1 MSNSQPSVSANKLVL
16 IFAFAACMGSASLWS
31 HWKTIDSNLAGGLV
45 LGLVYLLPGFWLAGQ
60 AARIFAPIHRLPYLW
75 PVVAGFLG
83 LWVCAFL
90 MEVIKLYPSDM
101 FHPNNIRG
109 RMVSSE
115 LLQPAVV
122 GVLIAYL
129 VMFLTKVRVTRFP
142 EAQWMRTCMALFL
155 YSFWLSLLTLM
166 ITPLRAMQLDP
177 WIISLCFWLFV
188 CFAIGV
194 APLLRI
200 WPQQDFRP
208 KLRIAALLG
217 MQFIPVIANESF
229 FRPEELRFIAR
240 VESGDVEMTEW
251 GFTVASESR
260 RAPFD
265 SLTLEWDED
274 CGYLVMD

>member
-1 MSNSQPSVSANKLVL
+1 MSHSQPSVSANKLVI

-31 HWKTIDSNLAGGLV
+31 HWETAHSNFAGGLV
-45 LGLVYLLPGFWLAGQ
+45 LGLFFLLPGFWLAGQ
-60 AARIFAPIHRLPYLW
+60 AARFFAPIHRLPYAW

-90 MEVIKLYPSDM
+90 MEVFELYPSDM
-101 FHPNNIRG
+101 FQPNNIFG
-109 RMVSSE
+109 RVVSNE
-115 LLQPAVV
+115 VLQPAVV
-122 GVLIAYL
+122 GVLIAYHVL
-129 VMFLTKVRVTRFP
+129 FLTKVRVARFP

-155 YSFWLSLLTLM
+155 YLFWLSLLTLM

-177 WIISLCFWLFV
+177 WIFTLCGWLFV

-194 APLLRI
+194 TPLRRI
-200 WPQQDFRP
+200 WQQQDFRP

-217 MQFIPVIANESF
+217 MQFIPVIANETF
-229 FRPEELRFIAR
+229 FRPQELRFIAR

-260 RAPFD
+260 RAPFEGF
-265 SLTLEWDED
+265 SLEWDED
-274 CGYLVMD
+274 CGYMVID